1 MKQEYI
7 AQGKTIDEA
16 IDEAATQLGIDRD
29 ELSIEILETPS
40 KGFLG
45 FGSSPAK
52 IKASY
57 GTDELPAEQ
66 QAREYLE
73 QLCEIMDL
81 KDVQIQI
88 DVSGKNMRINMTG
101 PHLGTLI
108 GKRGETM
115 YAVQYLLSLAINKN
129 DGQYM
134 HVELDIEDYRKKRTA
149 ALEKLAQR
157 MAEKVVKTKRNT
169 SLEYMQAYERR
180 IIHSTV
186 CNDKIRRRGTVPQSD
201 YFLSPQGGRR
211 GKLQTLNPKKYNSP
225 KLRFGLF
232 FYSTL
237 CLASPHMRHAGNHAV
252 AAQRLRKRCPSR
264 VRHRHTH
271 RLSRSTG
278 IDPPWA
284 SPRHRRI
291 PALGFSPAQSSCS
304 AGRTRAELDTAM
316 RPVPAQQ
323 VRSDFSGSASAGHG
337 KHLLHNPF

>member
-16 IDEAATQLGIDRD
+16 IDEAAAQLGIDRD

-81 KDVQIQI
+81 KDVQIQNAVCCT
-88 DVSGKNMRINMTG
+88 DTLACSVSGKNMRINMTG

-180 IIHSTV
+180 IIHSTL
-186 CNDKIRRRGTVPQSD
+186 QS
-201 YFLSPQGGRR
+201 
-211 GKLQTLNPKKYNSP
+211 
-225 KLRFGLF
+225 
-232 FYSTL
+232 
-237 CLASPHMRHAGNHAV
+237 
-252 AAQRLRKRCPSR
+252 
-264 VRHRHTH
+264 
-271 RLSRSTG
+271 
-278 IDPPWA
+278 
-284 SPRHRRI
+284 
-291 PALGFSPAQSSCS
+291 
-304 AGRTRAELDTAM
+304 
-316 RPVPAQQ
+316 
-323 VRSDFSGSASAGHG
+323 
-337 KHLLHNPF
+337 NPFVTTKSVGEEPFRKVIISYHPKGDAAENSRR